1 MRLFRRPRGPIE
13 EWQPRLYAILIALVL
28 IVGWLIAF
36 IVKNDENVQLDFV
49 LLDAHLSLF
58 WLIIL
63 LLAIGFLGGVLT
75 SQLYRR
81 RRRSDRVGALGGSA
95 EEHRGPD
102 G

>member
-1 MRLFRRPRGPIE
+1 
-13 EWQPRLYAILIALVL
+13 LIGLVL
-28 IVGWLIAF
+28 IVAWVIAF
-36 IVKNDENVQLDFV
+36 IIKNDENIQVDFV
-49 LLDAHLSLF
+49 LLDAHLALI

-81 RRRSDRVGALGGSA
+81 RRELGRSA
-95 EEHRGPD
+95 EQHRGAD

>member
-1 MRLFRRPRGPIE
+1 
-13 EWQPRLYAILIALVL
+13 LIALVL

-49 LLDAHLSLF
+49 LLDAHLSLI

-81 RRRSDRVGALGGSA
+81 RGRSDRVGPP
-95 EEHRGPD
+95 EE
-102 G
+102 

>member
-1 MRLFRRPRGPIE
+1 M
-13 EWQPRLYAILIALVL
+13 

-49 LLDAHLSLF
+49 LLDAHLSLI

-63 LLAIGFLGGVLT
+63 LLAIGFLAGVLT

-81 RRRSDRVGALGGSA
+81 RRQLRGSA
-95 EEHRGPD
+95 EEQRGPD

>member
-1 MRLFRRPRGPIE
+1 MFRRSGETIE
-13 EWQPRLYAILIALVL
+13 EWQPRLYAVLIALVL
-28 IVGWLIAF
+28 IVLWVIAF
-36 IVKNDENVQLDFV
+36 IVKNDEKVQLDFV
-49 LLDAHLSLF
+49 LLDAHLSLI

-81 RRRSDRVGALGGSA
+81 RRQLRGSA
-95 EEHRGPD
+95 QPPGGAD

>member
-1 MRLFRRPRGPIE
+1 MRLFRRPGGPIE
-13 EWQPRLYAILIALVL
+13 EWQPRLYAVLIGLVL

-49 LLDAHLSLF
+49 LLDAHLSLI

-63 LLAIGFLGGVLT
+63 LLAIGFLGGLLT

-81 RRRSDRVGALGGSA
+81 RRQLRGPA
-95 EEHRGPD
+95 EEQRGPD